1 MDGFSGY
8 FHIPIAE
15 EDQLK
20 TTFITPWGC
29 YAYKRMPFGLMNAY
43 ATFQRWMNK
52 VFAPYLGKFIRVFM
66 DDIGCFSS
74 REEHLSKLVE
84 LCFKRLDEEGGQL
97 NPKKCKLAQARV
109 LLLGHVISQN
119 GIEADPEK
127 VKALLLM
134 DPPSSVQGLAS
145 FVHKLRYLSRFFWM
159 LAQYVYPLH
168 KLSQSVQGFV
178 WTEEAQGAFDK
189 IKEVLCQ
196 QR

>member
-1 MDGFSGY
+1 M
-8 FHIPIAE
+8 
-15 EDQLK
+15 
-20 TTFITPWGC
+20 
-29 YAYKRMPFGLMNAY
+29 
-43 ATFQRWMNK
+43 
-52 VFAPYLGKFIRVFM
+52 
-66 DDIGCFSS
+66 
-74 REEHLSKLVE
+74 
-84 LCFKRLDEEGGQL
+84 
-97 NPKKCKLAQARV
+97 

-145 FVHKLRYLSRFFWM
+145 FVHKLCYLSRFFWM

-196 QR
+196 LPAVSPPNHEDVFYVSLSVGTVAFGAVLLQKHEKSLKPIYFESKVKSPSEMVYTEMEQWVYALVFACRKFKVYLLPKKFVVLTSSNMLPDVVLHLKTRK